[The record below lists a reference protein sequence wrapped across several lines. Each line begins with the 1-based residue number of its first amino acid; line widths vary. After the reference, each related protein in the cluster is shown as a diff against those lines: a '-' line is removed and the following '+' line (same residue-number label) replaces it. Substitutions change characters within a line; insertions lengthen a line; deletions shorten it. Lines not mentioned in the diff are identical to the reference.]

1 MRLGNRKYLA
11 LIQEILFEILVIEEL
26 LSFLMH
32 TVSPWGTEKN
42 SPSNLRKQFL
52 RALMNSND

>member
-32 TVSPWGTEKN
+32 TVSPWGTEKIH
-42 SPSNLRKQFL
+42 PLI
-52 RALMNSND
+52 